1 MNAPAKSPLIPIL
14 ERRVR
19 ALTWLA
25 GATVVVILC
34 AFLAQWQRGA
44 SGEAEFTPVR
54 MFPALEEKVDAVA
67 SIEIE
72 APSAAFNVVKRS
84 DGKWIVPDKGNYRA
98 DFNQIRR
105 TVLGLAS
112 LELIEPRTAR
122 ADWAG
127 KLGLAAPN
135 AKKEGQGTVIRLKDA
150 KGEIMAS
157 LVVGNAVEGAS
168 TNSRQAIYVR
178 KLTENQTY
186 VARGSLETVSDPAA
200 WLDRSFID
208 FPRDRIRTVSMKPPM
223 GSSYTVTR
231 ATPETENFSVVE
243 RLPSGRTLRSEAE
256 PNGIGNALIGMSF
269 TDVVPQGQ
277 VDFSKAARASFQT
290 FDGLALNVLIA
301 QKDQD
306 FWVAFDAVEIPAA
319 EVAKPDKD
327 SKLKPNIPREV
338 EELNAMGKGLAYKI
352 PRFKGTLLTTPL
364 EALLNVPGGHRA
376 TGN

>member
-1 MNAPAKSPLIPIL
+1 MIPVL

-25 GATVVVILC
+25 GATVVAILC
-34 AFLAQWQRGA
+34 AFIAQWQRST
-44 SGEAEFTPVR
+44 SGEAEFAPVR
-54 MFPALEEKVDAVA
+54 MFPGLEEKADAVA
-67 SIEIE
+67 SVEIE
-72 APSAAFNVVKRS
+72 APNAAFNVVKRS

-98 DFNQIRR
+98 DFNQVRR

-157 LVVGNAVEGAS
+157 VVVGNAVEGAS

-186 VARGSLETVSDPAA
+186 VARGSLEAVSDPAA

-223 GSSYTVTR
+223 GPSYTVTR
-231 ATPETENFSVVE
+231 AAPEVENFSVVE

-256 PNGIGNALIGMSF
+256 PNGLGNALIGMSF

-277 VDFSKAARASFQT
+277 VDFSRAARASFQT
-290 FDGLALNVLIA
+290 FDGMALNVLIA
-301 QKDQD
+301 QKDED
-306 FWVAFDAVEIPAA
+306 FWVAFDAIEIPAA
-319 EVAKPDKD
+319 EVAKPGKD
-327 SKLKPNIPREV
+327 SKLKPNIAREV
-338 EELNAMGKGLAYKI
+338 EELNAMGKGLAYKV

-364 EALLNVPGGHRA
+364 EAMLNVPAGQR

>member
-1 MNAPAKSPLIPIL
+1 MSAPAKSPLIPVL

-25 GATVVVILC
+25 GATAFAILC
-34 AFLAQWQRGA
+34 AAVAQWQRGA
-44 SGEAEFTPVR
+44 SGSADFTPVR
-54 MFPALEEKVDAVA
+54 MFPGLEEKADSVA

-72 APSAAFNVVKRS
+72 APNAAFNVVKRS

-150 KGEIMAS
+150 KGEILAS
-157 LVVGNAVEGAS
+157 VVVGNAVEGAS

-178 KLTENQTY
+178 KLNENQTY
-186 VARGSLETVSDPAA
+186 VARGTFEAVSDPSA

-208 FPRDRIRTVSMKPPM
+208 FPRDRIRTVSMKPLKGP
-223 GSSYTVTR
+223 SYTVTR
-231 ATPETENFSVVE
+231 ATPETENFSIVE
-243 RLPSGRTLRSEAE
+243 RLPSGRTLRTEAE

-269 TDVVPQGQ
+269 TDVVPQSQ
-277 VDFSKAARASFQT
+277 VDFSNAARASFQT

-301 QKDQD
+301 EKDND
-306 FWVAFDAVEIPAA
+306 YWVAFDAVELPAN
-319 EVAKPDKD
+319 EVVAPGKD
-327 SKLKPNIPREV
+327 TKLKPNIAREV

-364 EALLNVPGGHRA
+364 EGLLNVPLGHRT